1 MHALTWLAIFCSL
14 RLEQLFNMHT
24 PSSQSGKLLL
34 IGYRG
39 TGKTVVAEQLAE
51 RLGEKHIDTD
61 RDIETVAGRTIA
73 RIFSESGEEEFR
85 SLETEALCAA
95 LKRDGRILALGG
107 GVVLRE
113 ENRSMLKNAGTTVLL
128 QAAPETIFA
137 RLAGDPTTEEHRP
150 NLTGGGLE
158 EIVEVLEIRR
168 ELYRQCADLIVDTED
183 KTPAQVAD
191 EILAKCRLKTQ
202 DEE

>member
-1 MHALTWLAIFCSL
+1 M
-14 RLEQLFNMHT
+14 
-24 PSSQSGKLLL
+24 
-34 IGYRG
+34 
-39 TGKTVVAEQLAE
+39 AEQLAE
-51 RLGEKHIDTD
+51 RLGEVHIDTD

-73 RIFSESGEEEFR
+73 HIFSESGEEEFR
-85 SLETEALCAA
+85 SLETEALCGA
-95 LKRDGRILALGG
+95 LKRSGRILALGG

-113 ENRSMLKNAGTTVLL
+113 ENRSMLKDAGTTVLL

-137 RLAGDPTTEEHRP
+137 RLAGDPATEEQRP